1 MSDLLAAARLGNY
14 PTCEKLLISAK
25 VKKSGIK
32 FPRYVLS
39 IINSADNLGC
49 FNSTR
54 AFHVLIK
61 TTNVSMLMVSNVKC
75 NSGDV

>member
-49 FNSTR
+49 SWQGHFMYWSR
-54 AFHVLIK
+54 PPMFQ
-61 TTNVSMLMVSNVKC
+61 C
-75 NSGDV
+75 

>member
-49 FNSTR
+49 FMTR

-61 TTNVSMLMVSNVKC
+61 TTNVSMLMVPNVKY
-75 NSGDV
+75 NSADV